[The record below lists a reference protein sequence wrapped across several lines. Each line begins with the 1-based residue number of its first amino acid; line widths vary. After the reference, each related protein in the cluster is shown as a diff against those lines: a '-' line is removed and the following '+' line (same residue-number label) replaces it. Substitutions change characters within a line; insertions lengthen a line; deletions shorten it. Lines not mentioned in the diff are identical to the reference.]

1 MKSKNKNVSFF
12 SNVKSQFNIKTTLE
26 LIFNDIQSGRWK
38 TEIEQM
44 RFAKHN
50 EKDEMYSELKK
61 NLNCF
66 TTSLTYKDKRD
77 KNLVLEYN
85 GIMSLDYDGLPRG
98 EIDDIRNSI
107 NADHNT
113 FCCFLS
119 PSGLGFKIF
128 VKIDSNSDNHKIA
141 FNQVSDYYDELLKID
156 SDKSCKDK
164 GRLCFVSYDNNLFLN
179 KNSITFK
186 VRNKILEIK
195 KVNQKISRE
204 GKIAIG
210 GRNTHLTSMAGSMN
224 RKGLSYDSLLAALMI
239 ENQQK
244 FTEPLPEYEVISI
257 CKSITSYESEEPL
270 TPKFKQEKPIE
281 DSFYN
286 SLPESIL
293 TDFIDII
300 TPHSESSK
308 MGLAFS
314 FLTSLGNIIGRKIY
328 HKVESDKH
336 YSNLFMCLVG
346 GTSTGRKG
354 TSWGRVKS
362 FFKLVDSDWVSQNI
376 KGGLYNG
383 VGLIHSV
390 RDEKKEYSK
399 KEKVEVIVDTGVI
412 DKRLLAVQTEFV
424 TVLNLSKGDSNIIS
438 SVLRDAW
445 DGGTLTTLIK
455 NSRDIATNPHISI
468 IGHITPTEL
477 NQSISKSDLSNGFAN
492 RFLWVFVEMT
502 KELPFGG
509 DLDDSELIPI
519 AEKVKDIIKW
529 VNSKNEIKMIWDEEA
544 KGAWIE
550 CYSDLVKDFD
560 GVLGTVTSRAAP
572 QVLRLTIL
580 FAIMD
585 KNKIMSKKHLE
596 SALILWRYSLQSAD
610 YIFGNNMNGKIQNKI
625 LVELENKKVSLTKT
639 EIHKL
644 FNNHIPK
651 GDIDTSLSYLLQIG
665 KISKRKEQTNGKP
678 KTIYYLN
685 EDYAKKEN

>member
-1 MKSKNKNVSFF
+1 MRSKNKNVSFF
-12 SNVKSQFNIKTTLE
+12 SNVKSQSNIKTTLE

-50 EKDEMYSELKK
+50 EKDEMYSELKIK
-61 NLNCF
+61 LNCF
-66 TTSLTYKDKRD
+66 TPSATFKDKRD
-77 KNLVLEYN
+77 KDLVLEYS
-85 GIMSLDYDGLPRG
+85 GVMSLDYDGLLR
-98 EIDDIRNSI
+98 EKVDDIKNVINS
-107 NADHNT
+107 DLNT
-113 FCCFLS
+113 YCCLIS
-119 PSGLGFKIF
+119 PSGLGLKVF
-128 VKIDSNSDNHKIA
+128 VKIDSDCDNHKIA
-141 FNQVSDYYDELLKID
+141 FNQVRLYYDALVGIE
-156 SDKSCKDK
+156 SDKSCKDV
-164 GRLCFVSYDNNLFLN
+164 GRLCFVSYDDKLYYNPDSVIFMV
-179 KNSITFK
+179 SD
-186 VRNKILEIK
+186 EIVDNK
-195 KVNQKISRE
+195 KVLSNIVMDD
-204 GKIAIG
+204 KIAKG
-210 GRNTHLTSMAGSMN
+210 GRNNHLTKLSGVMN
-224 RKGLSYDSLLAALMI
+224 RKGMNYESILAALKI
-239 ENQQK
+239 ENRK
-244 FTEPLPEYEVISI
+244 NFNEPLPEYEVISI
-257 CKSITSYESEEPL
+257 CKSITSYESEDPTTTKL
-270 TPKFKQEKPIE
+270 KQNKPIE
-281 DSFYN
+281 DNFYN

-362 FFKLVDSDWVSQNI
+362 FFNLVDSDWVRQNI

-399 KEKVEVIVDTGVI
+399 KEKEEVIVDTGVI

-445 DGGTLTTLIK
+445 DGGILTTLIK

-468 IGHITPTEL
+468 IGHITPSEL

-572 QVLRLTIL
+572 QVLRLIIL

-585 KNKIMSKKHLE
+585 KNNIMSKKHLE

-610 YIFGNNMNGKIQNKI
+610 YIFGNNMNGKIQNRI
-625 LVELENKKVSLTKT
+625 LVELENEKVSLTKT